1 MKKIIALVLVAL
13 LALSAAAFAET
24 TIKVAASPTP
34 HAIILEKAAELLKD
48 KGITLKITEFT
59 DYVQPNMV
67 VESGEFDANYFQH
80 VPYLND
86 FNAQNG
92 THLVSVA
99 EIHYEPFGIYPGKT
113 ASIEELAD
121 GAQIAVPNDGTNEAR
136 ALILLEAQGLIKLRE
151 GAGMGAIKA
160 DIVEN
165 PKNLD
170 IVEMEAAQLPR
181 TLNSVDMAVINGNYA
196 LQAGLSVTTDAIAS
210 EDAESVGAQTYANIL
225 VVKEGNENNEA
236 ILALV
241 EVLKSEEIKEAILAE
256 YSGSVVPLT

>member
-13 LALSAAAFAET
+13 LALSAAAFADT

-113 ASIEELAD
+113 ASFEELAD

-160 DIVEN
+160 DIIEN

-241 EVLKSEEIKEAILAE
+241 EVLKGEEIKEAILAE